1 MDCEPWGCGGRRA
14 SLPPACAQSRR
25 RRARS
30 NRHTMGR
37 ARAHERE
44 AARTL
49 RSGFGE
55 FGCPPPGRKCQPTP
69 PRPGSCPHTR
79 PYPGVR
85 PITPP
90 PRAVNRAYDG
100 VARQARAII
109 SARKLIIDEV
119 RARTRGTGGAP
130 QAPLL
135 PLPVINGSCGAGCGG
150 AAAGRTRKGRNE
162 RNVERHGHGEHPT
175 PEITKCRHT
184 SPRRLRRPR
193 FFDARQRTGD
203 PPAYAGAQGSTRR
216 GGGTRRQRNLMP
228 SGDSSQ
234 LFLLFLSPAPDKFWI
249 VDLDRR

>member
-1 MDCEPWGCGGRRA
+1 MRAVGPVEAVEPAFPRRVP
-14 SLPPACAQSRR
+14 SPAD
-25 RRARS
+25 
-30 NRHTMGR
+30 
-37 ARAHERE
+37 
-44 AARTL
+44 AARDQPGTRWVARGL
-49 RSGFGE
+49 TRERQPVPYVVVLESLGA
-55 FGCPPPGRKCQPTP
+55 PPPGRKCQPTP

-109 SARKLIIDEV
+109 SARKLIIDDV
-119 RARTRGTGGAP
+119 RARTRGAGGAP

-150 AAAGRTRKGRNE
+150 AAAGRTRKGRHK
-162 RNVERHGHGEHPT
+162 RNVGRHGHGEHPT

-234 LFLLFLSPAPDKFWI
+234 LFLLFLSPAPDKFWFE
-249 VDLDRR
+249 D

>member
-1 MDCEPWGCGGRRA
+1 MRA
-14 SLPPACAQSRR
+14 VGLWRPSSQPSPGVCPVPPTPREVNQAHDGSREGSRERQPPLPYVVVVWA
-25 RRARS
+25 
-30 NRHTMGR
+30 
-37 ARAHERE
+37 
-44 AARTL
+44 
-49 RSGFGE
+49 
-55 FGCPPPGRKCQPTP
+55 PPPRGRKCRPTP
-69 PRPGSCPHTR
+69 PRPGSCPQTR

-100 VARQARAII
+100 VARQARA
-109 SARKLIIDEV
+109 RKLIIDDV
-119 RARTRGTGGAP
+119 RARTRGAGGAP

-135 PLPVINGSCGAGCGG
+135 PLPVINGSGGAGCGG

-216 GGGTRRQRNLMP
+216 GGGNTASKKSDALWRLLTTFSP
-228 SGDSSQ
+228 FSLASS
-234 LFLLFLSPAPDKFWI
+234 
-249 VDLDRR
+249 R